1 MKLLLKL
8 IPLTAGI
15 LMAGQ
20 AYAIGLPWTQNGLDN
35 FNTDFGIATQYR
47 AVASAEPLGL
57 IGFDVSIEATSATI
71 DGTTVVIPKVKFQ
84 KGLFAGFDISGYYST
99 IPTSG
104 ITGIG
109 SDGTMY
115 GIALSYALWE
125 GGAAKPALAIR
136 GSYTQAEIPS
146 VVSTTTYGVDT
157 TISKGLGPITPYA
170 GIGLVQM
177 SSSDLD
183 GVGTV
188 FSASSQQNRYF
199 YGFSFDL
206 LLLNL
211 TLESD
216 TTGGIQTYTVKGG
229 FRF

>member
-8 IPLTAGI
+8 IPLIASILIAGEA
-15 LMAGQ
+15 LAGHIPWLSQ
-20 AYAIGLPWTQNGLDN
+20 ADFDQ
-35 FNTDFGIATQYR
+35 FNTEFGGATQYR

-104 ITGIG
+104 LTGIG
-109 SDGTMY
+109 NDGTLY
-115 GIALSYALWE
+115 GIALSYAIWE

-146 VVSTTTYGVDT
+146 IVSTTTYGVDT
-157 TISKGLGPITPYA
+157 TISKGIGPITPYA

-177 SSSDLD
+177 KSTDL
-183 GVGTV
+183 VGTG

-199 YGFSFDL
+199 YGLSFDL